1 MGSAQRL
8 HISAQE
14 ENTGFTQDVIM
25 KLLEEKSVEVNFT
38 KSLLRMAAAD
48 VEEYVIKQ
56 PEPEFQDL
64 NEKAGAPKQSPSKI
78 TAEINTRVRFLQ
90 AIKDIPSTIKE
101 LFVSNVFKKY

>member
-1 MGSAQRL
+1 
-8 HISAQE
+8 
-14 ENTGFTQDVIM
+14 M

-56 PEPEFQDL
+56 PEPEFQGL

-78 TAEINTRVRFLQ
+78 TAELNTRVRFLQ